1 MEVPMKRKACFAAA
15 LVVGLIRLSA
25 PGILLAGT
33 ETMVQSKKANE
44 NIIHFVSPKIKQV
57 VQEFAGHPYTEA
69 AVKGLNFGDTQGDR
83 QLRFNGIASTNPVSW
98 SPTLLGLVLPAS
110 LSYGHEHAVSIWR
123 NGARISNEFKFMLLR
138 ALDGAQPS
146 QGASGQ
152 QVTLYG
158 FHLGSSQGGKRLMMS
173 AAVVGGIVSWTDG
186 QIVFRVPAGMAPG
199 TCKLYIMEGN
209 KIVSNKNAFKVL

>member
-1 MEVPMKRKACFAAA
+1 MKIKAFLAFMLAAGVIGLSVSATLFPETEILSPAIEKKQKIVPFNM
-15 LVVGLIRLSA
+15 
-25 PGILLAGT
+25 P
-33 ETMVQSKKANE
+33 
-44 NIIHFVSPKIKQV
+44 HIKQV

-83 QLRFNGIASTNPVSW
+83 QLRFDGIASTNPVSW